1 LSLDFCAARYCW
13 IGCAYIVG
21 GFRGRHANQATTSS
35 TPSGAKGQKLA
46 TMLTMS

>member
-1 LSLDFCAARYCW
+1 MAALRFENSY
-13 IGCAYIVG
+13 AYIVG

-46 TMLTMS
+46 RMLTMS